1 MSTQKSGITLKGCV
15 RRCKDQLDR
24 ISSEITALTFD
35 DTDTDIEKLDAIL
48 VLTEAIERRCKNI
61 REYMSECNEY

>member
-1 MSTQKSGITLKGCV
+1 MQTPKSGITLKGCL
-15 RRCKDQLDR
+15 RSCTDQLAR
-24 ISSEITALTFD
+24 MLNEIKLLD
-35 DTDTDIEKLDAIL
+35 LDESDTDNEKLDAIL